1 MILDGGPLGPLP
13 VVEVLGWWPGMAE
26 PVPTWRVHDANY
38 RLLAVLPSAEAVT
51 DYVQAR
57 QVTP

>member
-1 MILDGGPLGPLP
+1 VILDGGTLGPLP
-13 VVEVLGWWPGMAE
+13 VVQVLGWWPGMPE
-26 PVPTWRVHDANY
+26 PVPTWRVHRADWH
-38 RLLAVLPSAEAVT
+38 LLAVLPSADAVA

>member
-1 MILDGGPLGPLP
+1 
-13 VVEVLGWWPGMAE
+13 MAE
-26 PVPTWRVHDANY
+26 PVPTWRVHDARY
-38 RLLAVLPSAEAVT
+38 RLMAVLPSAEAVT